1 MRNNIKSKVLLLIMG
16 VIFVSSCQ
24 NESVEPVG
32 NITKTYG
39 DSIAARAAVN
49 ELYTKG
55 LSQLYL
61 STDQDN
67 GIPLAWGSYLSG
79 LFESEATQGRTGKTY
94 R

>member
-16 VIFVSSCQ
+16 VVFVSSCQ

-49 ELYTKG
+49 L
-55 LSQLYL
+55 
-61 STDQDN
+61 
-67 GIPLAWGSYLSG
+67 PGS
-79 LFESEATQGRTGKTY
+79 GKTGRY
-94 R
+94 RTASYTA

>member
-1 MRNNIKSKVLLLIMG
+1 MRNNIKSKVLLFIMG

-49 ELYTKG
+49 ELLYQRSITT
-55 LSQLYL
+55 LSFY
-61 STDQDN
+61 
-67 GIPLAWGSYLSG
+67 GS
-79 LFESEATQGRTGKTY
+79 R
-94 R
+94 

>member
-16 VIFVSSCQ
+16 VVFVSSCQ

-49 ELYTKG
+49 ERSITT
-55 LSQLYL
+55 LSFY
-61 STDQDN
+61 
-67 GIPLAWGSYLSG
+67 GS
-79 LFESEATQGRTGKTY
+79 R
-94 R
+94 